1 MSFKANNAPSVYK
14 SLRKEV
20 MKRSNL
26 REKIS
31 LVDNDKIITNEME
44 IAIVMSDFF
53 SNIMKNLNISEKII
67 LALIEN
73 VRDPTLKAILKHC

>member
-1 MSFKANNAPSVYK
+1 
-14 SLRKEV
+14 

>member
-1 MSFKANNAPSVYK
+1 
-14 SLRKEV
+14 

-31 LVDNDKIITNEME
+31 LVDNDKIITDEME

>member
-1 MSFKANNAPSVYK
+1 
-14 SLRKEV
+14 

-73 VRDPTLKAILKHC
+73 VQDPTLKAILKHC

>member
-1 MSFKANNAPSVYK
+1 
-14 SLRKEV
+14 

-31 LVDNDKIITNEME
+31 LVDNDKIITNETE